1 MINLPGLP
9 GQPPWLRI
17 GGTAKESLSMVNA
30 STRLFSAVILL
41 SMFVLGGCAS
51 LSPYSISE
59 ATLER
64 HFQDTVSDFDRRQ
77 LQSGS
82 PLSLSLSNADITL
95 GPDGRDVAV
104 IDLRG
109 QVALNALMA
118 KLPVDIALKVEGAP
132 VYDSKEKAIYIR
144 RLQLLESSIDSSFFK
159 GDLKP
164 VTDNVMR
171 VVAQMLET
179 MPVYRLDE
187 ADFTQRMFGM
197 VPMDV
202 RVAPGRLEFV
212 MAE

>member
-1 MINLPGLP
+1 
-9 GQPPWLRI
+9 
-17 GGTAKESLSMVNA
+17 MVNA

-171 VVAQMLET
+171 VVAQMLEA

>member
-1 MINLPGLP
+1 MVFKRSSVLPAVLI
-9 GQPPWLRI
+9 L
-17 GGTAKESLSMVNA
+17 AVSLIS
-30 STRLFSAVILL
+30 
-41 SMFVLGGCAS
+41 GCAS

-59 ATLER
+59 GTLER
-64 HFQDTVSDFDRRQ
+64 HLQDAVTTFDREQ

-82 PLSLSLSNADITL
+82 PLSLSLSDADITL

-104 IDLRG
+104 IDLKG

-118 KLPVDIALKVEGAP
+118 KLPVDLALKVEGAP
-132 VYDSKEKAIYIR
+132 VYDAEERAVYIR
-144 RLQLLESSIDSSFFK
+144 RLQLLESSIDSPLFK
-159 GDLKP
+159 GDLQP

-179 MPVYRLDE
+179 MPVYRLDDTDL
-187 ADFTQRMFGM
+187 AQRMFGM

-212 MAE
+212 MSE